1 MTTAENE
8 ASDLSRFLQ
17 SNIAF
22 LAPDEEIMRDHR
34 MAARSPS
41 EEAALRDG
49 GDPHLYGEIRR
60 YLQGALDDSF
70 DISENMV
77 VAPGGRFGDM
87 TTAIFTASGDHAMS
101 STRGVIGFCSCL
113 HYPIRFVRKYF
124 ENDASV
130 GAGEGDCFL
139 FNDPFYG
146 GLHTPD
152 QSAFMPV
159 YHEGVIVA
167 WVCIGL
173 HQGEDGA
180 KEPGGMGPA
189 IESPF
194 DEGLKM
200 PPIKMAEAYRMRTDV
215 LTFLQ
220 NSCRD
225 PRMQGAD
232 MKMRLNTCMR
242 LEEAIKKVVAD
253 YGVQALIGA
262 LRQNIEFVA
271 DEVKRRIE
279 ALPPAR
285 VRGQM
290 FLDSTMRE
298 DALLRLHL
306 ETYVE
311 NGKLILDFRGSS
323 PQIGNRPIN
332 APLTMMKVLISM
344 SFLCFVWPDLPRVNA
359 VLEHVELRTDPRTIA
374 DCTRDVPTVLSMQ
387 VLFKGITLTHVL
399 AAKLYYSARQQ
410 YSKIIAPWF
419 NQTMTFLYGGIT
431 QHNDLTGNLCADLN
445 GMPGGAHC
453 DSDGEHSM
461 TPNFSAMCDVG
472 ESELAEQDL
481 PFVQMIAKIFPTDN
495 VGFGKFRG
503 GAGHQTSVA
512 MRGSPLWGFSA
523 IAGGSKFSS
532 VPGLFGGYGSP
543 TYPVC
548 RVKGINIFEEINK
561 SGGFLADIEHIM
573 NDRPYAGGI
582 YTASRGAMPYEFCK
596 EGELYLTSQG
606 AGGGYGDVLDRDP
619 HLVMKD
625 FREGLISERT
635 IRDIYHVAYDERSLI
650 ADATATREK
659 RAGEREARKA
669 RGVPFETFVK
679 KWVAEKPPEH
689 LPYYG
694 GWGKDHGRLFADGVE
709 MRSEDIGM
717 IMLPDPRDVYIAQL
731 EERFARLNSTGAS
744 DAEI

>member
-1 MTTAENE
+1 MNITTTE
-8 ASDLSRFLQ
+8 ASDLTRFLE

-22 LAPDEEIMRDHR
+22 LAPDDEIMRDHQ
-34 MAARSPS
+34 MAVRSAR

-60 YLQGALDDSF
+60 YLQGALDDSY

-87 TTAIFTASGDHAMS
+87 TTALFTASGDHAMS

-124 ENDASV
+124 ENDQSV

-152 QSAFMPV
+152 QSSFMPV
-159 YHEGVIVA
+159 YHEGEIIA

-173 HQGEDGA
+173 HQGESGG

-189 IESPF
+189 MESPF

-200 PPIKMAEAYRMRTDV
+200 PPIKMAENYRMRSDV

-242 LEEAIKKVVAD
+242 LEEAVKKVIAD
-253 YGVQALIGA
+253 YGVEALIGA

-285 VRGQM
+285 VRGQL

-298 DALLRLHL
+298 DTLLRLHL

-332 APLTMMKVLISM
+332 APLTMMKVLIAM
-344 SFLCFVWPDLPRVNA
+344 SFLCFVWPDLPRVNS
-359 VLEHVELRTDPRTIA
+359 VLEHVELRTDPRTIT
-374 DCTRDVPTVLSMQ
+374 DCTRDVPTALSMQ

-399 AAKLYYSARQQ
+399 AAKLYFSAPEQ

-431 QHNDLTGNLCADLN
+431 QHNDHTGNLCADLN

-481 PFVQMIAKIFPTDN
+481 PFVQMIAKIFPKDN

-532 VPGLFGGYGSP
+532 APGLFGGYGCP

-548 RVKGINIFEEINK
+548 RVKGINIFEEIEKN
-561 SGGFLADIEHIM
+561 GGFLADIEHIM
-573 NDRPYAGGI
+573 NDRPYADGV

-596 EGELYLTSQG
+596 EGELYMTSQG

-619 HLVMKD
+619 QLVMKD

-635 IRDIYHVAYDERSLI
+635 VRDIYHVAYDERSRA
-650 ADATATREK
+650 ADAVGTREK
-659 RAGEREARKA
+659 RNAEREARKA
-669 RGVPFETFVK
+669 RGVPFEEFVE
-679 KWVAEKPPEH
+679 KWVVEKPPAH

-694 GWGKDHGRLFADGVE
+694 GWGTDHQRLFANGRE
-709 MRSEDIGM
+709 MGIDDIPM
-717 IMLPDPRDVYIAQL
+717 IMMPDPRDVLIAQL
-731 EERFARLNSTGAS
+731 EEKVARLGKPETVHAKV
-744 DAEI
+744 

>member
-1 MTTAENE
+1 MTNATNE
-8 ASDLSRFLQ
+8 ASDLTRFLE

-22 LAPDEEIMRDHR
+22 LAPDDEIMRDHR
-34 MAARSPS
+34 MAPRSS
-41 EEAALRDG
+41 AEEAVLRDG

-60 YLQGALDDSF
+60 YLQGALDDSYE
-70 DISENMV
+70 ISENMV

-124 ENDASV
+124 EHDPAV
-130 GAGEGDCFL
+130 GAGEGDCFI

-152 QSAFMPV
+152 QSSFMPV
-159 YHEGVIVA
+159 YHEGQIIA

-200 PPIKMAEAYRMRTDV
+200 PPIKMAENYRMRTDV

-232 MKMRLNTCMR
+232 MKMRLNTCVR
-242 LEEAIKKVVAD
+242 LEDAVKKVIAD
-253 YGVQALIGA
+253 YGPEALIGA

-285 VRGQM
+285 VRGQL

-344 SFLCFVWPDLPRVNA
+344 SFLCFVWPDLPRSNA
-359 VLEHVELRTDPRTIA
+359 VLEHVELRTDPRTIT
-374 DCTRDVPTVLSMQ
+374 DCSRDVPTVLSMQ

-399 AAKLYYSARQQ
+399 AAKLYYSARKQ
-410 YSKIIAPWF
+410 YAKIIAPWF

-431 QHNDLTGNLCADLN
+431 QHNDHTGNLCADLN

-481 PFVQMIAKIFPTDN
+481 PFVQMIAKIFPRDN

-532 VPGLFGGYGSP
+532 APGIFGGYGSP

-548 RVKGINIFEEINK
+548 RVKGINIFEEIEK
-561 SGGFLADIEHIM
+561 QGGFRGDIEHIM
-573 NDRPYAGGI
+573 NDRPYSGGT
-582 YTASRGAMPYEFCK
+582 YLATRGAMPYEFCK

-619 HLVMKD
+619 QLVMKD

-635 IRDIYHVAYDERSLI
+635 VRHIYHVAYDPRSLA
-650 ADATATREK
+650 ADPIATRQL
-659 RAGEREARKA
+659 RHAEREARKS
-669 RGVPFETFVK
+669 RGVPFSTFIEGWVKET
-679 KWVAEKPPEH
+679 PPEH

-694 GWGKDHGRLFADGVE
+694 GWGTDHTRLFANGTEVQSDQV
-709 MRSEDIGM
+709 GM
-717 IMLPDPRDVYIAQL
+717 IMMPDPRDVRITELENQL
-731 EERFARLNSTGAS
+731 ARLSGEGRA
-744 DAEI
+744 DGLL